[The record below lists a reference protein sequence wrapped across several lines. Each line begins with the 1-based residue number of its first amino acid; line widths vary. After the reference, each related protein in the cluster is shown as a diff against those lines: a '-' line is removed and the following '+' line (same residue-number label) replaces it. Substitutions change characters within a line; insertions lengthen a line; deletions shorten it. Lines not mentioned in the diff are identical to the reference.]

1 MPAVAITCLSVTFLS
16 RSVRGSTW
24 TWSCWSRIPKIDT
37 FATPG
42 TPIRR
47 GRIVQ
52 RAITDFWIG
61 DSLSEESAIIITR
74 LEEDSGWSIVG
85 AFETCGSAWACVS
98 GSCTS
103 WRAL

>member
-1 MPAVAITCLSVTFLS
+1 M
-16 RSVRGSTW
+16 
-24 TWSCWSRIPKIDT
+24 DT

-52 RAITDFWIG
+52 RAITDFSIG
-61 DSLSEESAIIITR
+61 DSSFEESAIIITR
-74 LEEDSGWSIVG
+74 LDDDSGCSIVG
-85 AFETCGSAWACVS
+85 AFETFGSAWACVS